1 MSSEVNNY
9 ENNTQMRWLN
19 RMGAPFMLHYL
30 SSSWTSVVYSNQKP
44 ESDHKSLASYL
55 LVRVPEFLKQLEM
68 RQLTHLT
75 G

>member
-1 MSSEVNNY
+1 
-9 ENNTQMRWLN
+9 
-19 RMGAPFMLHYL
+19 MGAPFMLHYL